1 MTSKFNLSDQHN
13 ANVEPINS
21 SVELSL
27 GQWAVVRQT
36 DDDWIYDAQGLLV
49 ENNTQTLCCISE
61 IGSNYFE
68 FVGPKAERG
77 GQAVF
82 RIHQVEFWS
91 RVKLISEST
100 AQAMIER
107 QVGHFQQNSANLL
120 GEIKKLTAALGISK
134 AMGIEHSQS
143 QQTDSTGL
151 LVINSQNN
159 IDQYQLSLETAKKDL
174 LPAMYEDLKKS
185 NQHLMKWLS
194 ASSLSTLCQITDMQ
208 DHIKTINDRLF
219 SLTLYAG
226 LCENLVKV
234 REGNPAAIDAKLH
247 VMQRRCYMDEEC
259 LVNYKAGGM
268 SFKQISQF
276 DQWLSEKENFER
288 VLPHDRCVV
297 AFRVRRKDADRPW
310 DGSLLGAFIHIQMAE
325 ADKKTFLYFRNGEQL
340 WRLETEIEFGELIFP
355 DSTVFDPSEPMM
367 FKMFGSKV
375 DKFISKREYEQL
387 KAERERKEAE
397 NEQWEQENPYE
408 VWKESAKNNS
418 RHSYEWAKPH
428 TFFACDLD
436 QWQEL
441 TSESVYFDD
450 AIAVVQEEFKRYNR
464 IATVLQG
471 VFDRS
476 EALHPHPPAQLW
488 TAHGFSQLI
497 ELVYDGTKA
506 IAHGEK
512 PDIEAYIQECN
523 ASMGVGSTVIGQLDY
538 WLKAEAKKEMKR
550 RQNDWRL
557 SESERYRELSRYE
570 PFGNPGPKEIAAIE
584 HFKPKS
590 KVATFKWDKESA
602 RFPYRPIECSIN
614 VPASELFNISAYRPG
629 DFKQF
634 FQDHRTRQE
643 YLKWAPF
650 LLAAEDWH
658 AQKGHKEQ

>member
-1 MTSKFNLSDQHN
+1 MEQLPKTVAGEEPGFEKLDSSLSI
-13 ANVEPINS
+13 A
-21 SVELSL
+21 L
-27 GQWAVVRQT
+27 GQWAVVRRT
-36 DDDWIYDAQGLLV
+36 DEEWSYDAQGLPV
-49 ENNTQTLCCISE
+49 EDKNQTLCCVSE
-61 IGSNYFE
+61 IGSNYIE
-68 FVGPKAERG
+68 FVGPKSERS

-82 RIHQVEFWS
+82 RVHNIEFWA
-91 RVKLISEST
+91 RVKLIPEDV
-100 AQAMIER
+100 AQAMINRETQR
-107 QVGHFQQNSANLL
+107 FQQESASLL
-120 GEIKKLTAALGISK
+120 GEIKNLTAALGISK
-134 AMGIEHSQS
+134 PTGIGHAASQDS
-143 QQTDSTGL
+143 DSTGL
-151 LVINSQNN
+151 VVINSQSS
-159 IDQYQLSLETAKKDL
+159 IDEYQLSLQTAKKDL
-174 LPAMYEDLKKS
+174 LPAMYEDLKKA

-234 REGNPAAIDAKLH
+234 RDGEPAAFGEKLH

-268 SFKQISQF
+268 SFKHINQF
-276 DQWLSEKENFER
+276 DQWLSEDENFKR
-288 VLPHDRCVV
+288 ILPHDRCVV
-297 AFRVRRKDADRPW
+297 AFRVRRTDANRPW
-310 DGSLLGAFIHIQMAE
+310 DGSMLGAFINIQLAE

-355 DSTVFDPSEPMM
+355 DSTVFDPSEPMV

-387 KAERERKEAE
+387 KADRARKEAE
-397 NEQWEQENPYE
+397 NAQWVNDNPYE
-408 VWKESAKNNS
+408 VWKESAKSNS
-418 RHSYEWAKPH
+418 RSSYEWAKPH
-428 TFFACDLD
+428 TFFACDLG

-450 AIAVVQEEFKRYNR
+450 AMAKIQEEFKRYNR

-476 EALHPHPPAQLW
+476 EALHPHAPAQLW
-488 TAHGFSQLI
+488 TAQGFSQMI

-512 PDIEAYIQECN
+512 PDIEAYIRGCN
-523 ASMGVGSTVIGQLDY
+523 ESMGVGSVVIGQLDY
-538 WLKAEAKKEMKR
+538 WLRVEAKKEMKR

-557 SESERYRELSRYE
+557 SESERYRDLTHYQ
-570 PFGNPGPKEIAAIE
+570 PFGNPGPKEVDVVE
-584 HFKPKS
+584 NFKS
-590 KVATFKWDKESA
+590 KSKAVIFKWKKDSA
-602 RFPYRPIECSIN
+602 RYPYRPIECSVT
-614 VPASELFNISAYRPG
+614 VPVNNLFNISAYKPG
-629 DFKQF
+629 DFKPF

-658 AQKGHKEQ
+658 AKNNPGLA